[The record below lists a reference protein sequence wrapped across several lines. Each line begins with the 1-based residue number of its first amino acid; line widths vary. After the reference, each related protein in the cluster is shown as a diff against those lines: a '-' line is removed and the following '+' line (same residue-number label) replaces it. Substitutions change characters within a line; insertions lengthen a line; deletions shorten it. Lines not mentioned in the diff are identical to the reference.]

1 MDISF
6 DPAKR
11 ELTLVER
18 GLDFEDATQV
28 FAGVT
33 VEMEDLRR
41 DYGEQRILC
50 YGLLAG
56 RLIVIGYTPRGSVRH
71 VFSMRKANDREKR
84 RLGPLLGL

>member
-1 MDISF
+1 
-6 DPAKR
+6 
-11 ELTLVER
+11 VER
-18 GLDFEDATQV
+18 WLDFEDAPRA
-28 FAGVT
+28 FPGVT

-50 YGLLAG
+50 YGVLAG
-56 RLIVIGYTPRGSVRH
+56 RLIVIGYTPRGGVHH

>member
-11 ELTLVER
+11 ERTLLER
-18 GLDFEDATQV
+18 GLDFTDALQV

-33 VEMEDLRR
+33 VEVEDLRR